1 MIGNDGKICFDMILK
16 SDITRRKFARNSS
29 FNNMPPRP
37 LASNC
42 HITDA
47 ALNFFSLRYN
57 DNHALDNFMETYRNN
72 KLLSLAKYFELHHP
86 AIEIAASLSHSSF
99 FITRSCLGGVL
110 VKRCRFM
117 RMTSA
122 PQISSSFRR
131 RKWNSMQRNAQ
142 EKSLLFGKA

>member
-1 MIGNDGKICFDMILK
+1 
-16 SDITRRKFARNSS
+16 
-29 FNNMPPRP
+29 MPPRP

-42 HITDA
+42 QITDA

-86 AIEIAASLSHSSF
+86 AIEIAVSLSHSSF
-99 FITRSCLGGVL
+99 HYKKLPGGRLGEKMPFHEDDIG
-110 VKRCRFM
+110 
-117 RMTSA
+117 TA
-122 PQISSSFRR
+122 DHFRR